1 VASPPTRMKPDR
13 PVVKQQ
19 AQAAIGPSGVVGDSA
34 RGKIS
39 RGAWEA
45 LSGGS
50 GSNQRAAGIH
60 NRGGGPA
67 GSRKGPYERRSGVT
81 PVEQRGLTESMIL

>member
-1 VASPPTRMKPDR
+1 
-13 PVVKQQ
+13 VVKQQ

-50 GSNQRAAGIH
+50 ASDQRAAGIH
-60 NRGGGPA
+60 NRGAVRQGVGKA
-67 GSRKGPYERRSGVT
+67 HSSGDT
-81 PVEQRGLTESMIL
+81 G

>member
-1 VASPPTRMKPDR
+1 M
-13 PVVKQQ
+13 VKQQ
-19 AQAAIGPSGVVGDSA
+19 ARAAIGPSGVVGDSA

-50 GSNQRAAGIH
+50 GSDQRAAGIH
-60 NRGGGPA
+60 NFGAAWQGVGEAHSSREA
-67 GSRKGPYERRSGVT
+67 G
-81 PVEQRGLTESMIL
+81 

>member
-1 VASPPTRMKPDR
+1 MA
-13 PVVKQQ
+13 KQQ
-19 AQAAIGPSGVVGDSA
+19 AYAVIGPSGVVGDSA

-50 GSNQRAAGIH
+50 ESDQRAAEYITRLRPGRVSERPKVAEK
-60 NRGGGPA
+60 RG
-67 GSRKGPYERRSGVT
+67 
-81 PVEQRGLTESMIL
+81 

>member
-1 VASPPTRMKPDR
+1 M
-13 PVVKQQ
+13 PVGKQQ
-19 AQAAIGPSGVVGDSA
+19 ASAPIGPSGVVGDSA

-50 GSNQRAAGIH
+50 GSDQRGTGIH
-60 NRGGGPA
+60 NRGVARQGVGEAHSSAEA
-67 GSRKGPYERRSGVT
+67 G
-81 PVEQRGLTESMIL
+81 

>member
-1 VASPPTRMKPDR
+1 M
-13 PVVKQQ
+13 VKQQ

-39 RGAWEA
+39 RGAWED

-50 GSNQRAAGIH
+50 ESDQRVMGIH
-60 NRGGGPA
+60 NRDA
-67 GSRKGPYERRSGVT
+67 AR
-81 PVEQRGLTESMIL
+81 